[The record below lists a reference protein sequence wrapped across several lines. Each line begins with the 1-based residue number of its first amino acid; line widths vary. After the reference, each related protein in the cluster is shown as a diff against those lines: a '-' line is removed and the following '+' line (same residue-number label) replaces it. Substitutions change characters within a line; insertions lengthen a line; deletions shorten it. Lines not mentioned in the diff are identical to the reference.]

1 MARAHRPGSAPQAFG
16 NRGVSG
22 AGDRGGVVAIALA
35 LGASLAWGLSDFVAG
50 IKSREL
56 AVVWVLLVS
65 QSTGLVLVTIAALIA
80 GEPFPSTHAILW
92 ATGAGIAELVGFAAF
107 YRALATGSMAI
118 VSPISATAAVVP
130 LFVGMVDGQVP
141 TAVQALGMVL
151 ALSGAALASS
161 EAGRGTAHGVGL
173 ALVAAFAFGLF
184 FVGMDVSADGGAP
197 WAVTFTRAA
206 PVALLVGIVIGL
218 RLPRIRRRA
227 VAPLAGIG
235 ALDIGA
241 NVMFATAL
249 TVGMAGLVS
258 VLGSLYPLATVI
270 LARAVLRE
278 NVSTHQRTGVA
289 AAIAGIA
296 LVSLA

>member
-1 MARAHRPGSAPQAFG
+1 
-16 NRGVSG
+16 
-22 AGDRGGVVAIALA
+22 VVAIALA

-65 QSTGLVLVTIAALIA
+65 QSTGLVLVTTAALIA

-92 ATGAGIAELVGFAAF
+92 ASGAGIAELIGFAAF
-107 YRALATGSMAI
+107 YRALAIGSMAI
-118 VSPISATAAVVP
+118 VSPISATAAIVP

-151 ALSGAALASS
+151 ALGGAALASS

-173 ALVAAFAFGLF
+173 ALVAAFAFGIF
-184 FVGMDVSADGGAP
+184 FVGMDVSADGGAL

-218 RLPRIRRRA
+218 RLPRIQRRA
-227 VAPLAGIG
+227 VAPLVGIG